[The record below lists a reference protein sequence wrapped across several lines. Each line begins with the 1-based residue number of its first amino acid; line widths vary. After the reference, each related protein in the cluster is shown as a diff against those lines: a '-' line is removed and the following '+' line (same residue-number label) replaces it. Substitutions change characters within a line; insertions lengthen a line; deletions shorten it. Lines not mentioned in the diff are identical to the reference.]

1 MSKFNFIET
10 KIAGL
15 YIVEAMIHRDRRG
28 YFMETYNRADF
39 WGAGLTMD
47 FVQDNESRSS
57 RGVLRGMHFQI
68 NHPQGKLVRV
78 TSGEVYDVAVDIR
91 SGSPSYNQW
100 EGVYL
105 SAENKRQFY
114 IPPGFAHGFL
124 VMSDSAE
131 FCYKCS
137 DFYHP
142 GDEGSIKWNDPEIN
156 IAWPIPEGM
165 EVVLSE
171 KDK

>member
-1 MSKFNFIET
+1 MGKFQFIET

-15 YIVEAMIHRDRRG
+15 YIVEPLIHHDARG

-39 WGAGLTMD
+39 HSAGLTME

-57 RGVLRGMHFQI
+57 LGVLRGMHFQI

-78 TSGEVYDVAVDIR
+78 ISGEVYDVAVDIR
-91 SGSPSYNQW
+91 QGSGTYKQW
-100 EGVYL
+100 VGAYL

-124 VMSDSAE
+124 VTSDIAE

-137 DFYHP
+137 EYYHP
-142 GDEGSIKWNDPEIN
+142 EDEGSLKWNDPEIN
-156 IAWPIPEGM
+156 IAWPITEGM
-165 EVVLSE
+165 EIILSA